1 MVLKLPE
8 LPPVLMAVQLP
19 LPELEELELLLDEEL
34 EELDELLEDELDEEL
49 DDDDELE
56 DDELLDEELE
66 DEEFE
71 ELLLLDELEDE
82 ELDERGPIFTVNVWV
97 VFAPQAL
104 VYVTVAVQ
112 GTFVYTLFIRVVLF
126 TLLLTPGQPASHCQ
140 VPPVSVELVPRSR
153 SA

>member
-1 MVLKLPE
+1 MI
-8 LPPVLMAVQLP
+8 AVQLP
-19 LPELEELELLLDEEL
+19 PPEVELLLEELEELLLDELLEL
-34 EELDELLEDELDEEL
+34 EEF

-56 DDELLDEELE
+56 EDELLDEELE
-66 DEEFE
+66 DDELEE
-71 ELLLLDELEDE
+71 LLLDELEDE
-82 ELDERGPIFTVNVWV
+82 ELDELPVEGGPIFTVNVWV

-104 VYVTVAVQ
+104 VNVTVAVQ

-140 VPPVSVELVPRSR
+140 VPPVWVELVARSR